1 MVCSYLVFASVPV
14 AIAVSIG
21 AAGILAFSEKMINS
35 KLKEQ
40 QELIA
45 RQLES
50 ILNQVIDEY
59 CNRLYDHL
67 RLLYSQLIDGTKRE
81 QKQWQ
86 LALLKTIDTDND
98 NTDTEVWQNLI
109 QQASNLKQ
117 EITNALSY

>member
-1 MVCSYLVFASVPV
+1 MKDLKEAENEILSE
-14 AIAVSIG
+14 AV
-21 AAGILAFSEKMINS
+21 LRE
-35 KLKEQ
+35 LKEQ